1 LTSRVDDLET
11 GSGDQASSSLDDVA
25 SSVDDLSARL
35 DDLETGLGD
44 QAGSSVDDL
53 STTVG
58 AMCDAFAGYA
68 GAFQEIYA
76 AAC

>member
-1 LTSRVDDLET
+1 
-11 GSGDQASSSLDDVA
+11 
-25 SSVDDLSARL
+25 VDDLSARL